1 MFHWIYNRYISNK
14 KGGKNQMKKQ
24 KKLISFPIDMVALIQ
39 EFGRENFINT
49 FTGAV
54 VELVRRG
61 LEYTEQN
68 ND

>member
-1 MFHWIYNRYISNK
+1 
-14 KGGKNQMKKQ
+14 MKKV
-24 KKLISFPIDMVALIQ
+24 KKVISFPAEMIELIQ
-39 EFGRENFINT
+39 EFGRENFITT

-61 LEYTEQN
+61 LENTNQD

>member
-1 MFHWIYNRYISNK
+1 
-14 KGGKNQMKKQ
+14 MKKV
-24 KKLISFPIDMVALIQ
+24 KKVISFPEEMIGLIQ

-61 LEYTEQN
+61 LEYSNQDNDQTESDKN
-68 ND
+68 LKELKI

>member
-1 MFHWIYNRYISNK
+1 
-14 KGGKNQMKKQ
+14 MKKE
-24 KKLISFPIDMVALIQ
+24 KKLISFPIDMITLIQ

-61 LEYTEQN
+61 LEYTNQN

>member
-1 MFHWIYNRYISNK
+1 LK
-14 KGGKNQMKKQ
+14 KE
-24 KKLISFPIDMVALIQ
+24 KKLISFPAEMIELIQ

>member
-1 MFHWIYNRYISNK
+1 
-14 KGGKNQMKKQ
+14 MKKV
-24 KKLISFPIDMVALIQ
+24 KKVISFPEEMIGLIQ

-61 LEYTEQN
+61 LEYSNQD

>member
-1 MFHWIYNRYISNK
+1 
-14 KGGKNQMKKQ
+14 MKKE
-24 KKLISFPIDMVALIQ
+24 KKLISFPADMIVLIQ

-61 LEYTEQN
+61 LEYTKQN
-68 ND
+68 NG

>member
-1 MFHWIYNRYISNK
+1 LK
-14 KGGKNQMKKQ
+14 KE
-24 KKLISFPIDMVALIQ
+24 KKLISFPVDMIGLIQ

-61 LEYTEQN
+61 LEYTNQN

>member
-1 MFHWIYNRYISNK
+1 MLNN
-14 KGGKNQMKKQ
+14 MKKE
-24 KKLISFPIDMVALIQ
+24 KKLISFPIDMITLIH
-39 EFGRENFINT
+39 EFGRENYINT

-61 LEYTEQN
+61 LEYTNQN

>member
-1 MFHWIYNRYISNK
+1 
-14 KGGKNQMKKQ
+14 MKKE
-24 KKLISFPIDMVALIQ
+24 KKLISFPVGMIPLIK

-61 LEYTEQN
+61 LEYSN
-68 ND
+68 RD

>member
-1 MFHWIYNRYISNK
+1 
-14 KGGKNQMKKQ
+14 MKKE
-24 KKLISFPIDMVALIQ
+24 KKLISFPIDMIGLIQ

-61 LEYTEQN
+61 LECSN
-68 ND
+68 RDK

>member
-1 MFHWIYNRYISNK
+1 
-14 KGGKNQMKKQ
+14 MKKE
-24 KKLISFPIDMVALIQ
+24 KKLISFPIDMIALIQ

-61 LEYTEQN
+61 LEYSN
-68 ND
+68 HDK

>member
-1 MFHWIYNRYISNK
+1 
-14 KGGKNQMKKQ
+14 MKKV
-24 KKLISFPIDMVALIQ
+24 KKVISFPEEMIGLIQ

-61 LEYTEQN
+61 LKYSNQDNDQTESDKN
-68 ND
+68 LKELRI